1 MFIKKLLIISLQSLF
16 LCGGH
21 TFLKLA
27 LASKQEFSLSMA
39 FFKSVCSNW
48 RFMVSGISFFSAG
61 MMWVYILKV
70 FPFHQSIPMSA
81 LVYVFS
87 LIASLLVFGETVPLV
102 RWIGMSLILAG
113 CLLIMS

>member
-1 MFIKKLLIISLQSLF
+1 
-16 LCGGH
+16 
-21 TFLKLA
+21 
-27 LASKQEFSLSMA
+27 
-39 FFKSVCSNW
+39 
-48 RFMVSGISFFSAG
+48 
-61 MMWVYILKV
+61 
-70 FPFHQSIPMSA
+70 MSA